1 MAFLGSLLHYAVP
14 DVISSSVT
22 PVTSAAPHVSRPF
35 TTVLTSVQLFH
46 PPPVTGGGDPSTDV
60 SGAIIGAVV
69 AAVVILVVGSVVVAA
84 SLIAWR
90 VKRRKE
96 KAHLGWCNISIVHKQ
111 TTLSVITV

>member
-1 MAFLGSLLHYAVP
+1 MYAVP

-35 TTVLTSVQLFH
+35 TTVLTSVRLTQ
-46 PPPVTGGGDPSTDV
+46 PPPAAGGGDPSTEV
-60 SGAIIGAVV
+60 SGAFIGAFVA
-69 AAVVILVVGSVVVAA
+69 AAVVLVVGSVVVAA

-96 KAHLGWCNISIVHKQ
+96 KAHLGWCI
-111 TTLSVITV
+111 